1 MELGGE
7 QVHEVEA
14 EVQTDTD
21 AGHALVLALASRLD
35 RIEAVVGEIRSVV
48 TLNGELMRRNV
59 ALTHNQ
65 SGEPRHVAAPHGA
78 APHGAAPAAA
88 ERVVNVRLA
97 DDAVALI
104 ANSATYEMRD
114 DLKRAGARWSSDA
127 PPRWTLP
134 RTAWDENCTTWES
147 SYRVSFS
154 VA

>member
-1 MELGGE
+1 M
-7 QVHEVEA
+7 EVEPNA
-14 EVQTDTD
+14 D
-21 AGHALVLALASRLD
+21 AGLLALAARLD

-59 ALTHNQ
+59 ALTHALPTATA
-65 SGEPRHVAAPHGA
+65 GEPRAAHA
-78 APHGAAPAAA
+78 AQTAA
-88 ERVVNVRLA
+88 ERVVTVRVA
-97 DDAVALI
+97 DDVVALI

-134 RTAWDENCTTWES
+134 RAAWDENSAAWEAAF
-147 SYRVSFS
+147 RVTFS

>member
-1 MELGGE
+1 MEMGGE
-7 QVHEVEA
+7 QVHEVEV
-14 EVQTDTD
+14 EVEADT
-21 AGHALVLALASRLD
+21 ATGNALALALASRLD

-65 SGEPRHVAAPHGA
+65 SGEPRHVAASHGA
-78 APHGAAPAAA
+78 APASAAA
-88 ERVVNVRLA
+88 ERVVNVRVA

-134 RTAWDENCTTWES
+134 RAAWDENCASWES

>member
-1 MELGGE
+1 MEMGDE
-7 QVHEVEA
+7 PKVHDVEA
-14 EVQTDTD
+14 DT

-65 SGEPRHVAAPHGA
+65 GGEPRHVAAHGA
-78 APHGAAPAAA
+78 SSAPASAA
-88 ERVVNVRLA
+88 ERVVNVRVA

>member
-1 MELGGE
+1 MEMG

-21 AGHALVLALASRLD
+21 AGHALALALASRLD

-65 SGEPRHVAAPHGA
+65 SGEPRHVAA
-78 APHGAAPAAA
+78 APHGAAPASA

-114 DLKRAGARWSSDA
+114 DLKRAGARWSADA

-134 RTAWDENCTTWES
+134 RAAWDENCATWES

>member
-1 MELGGE
+1 METGGE
-7 QVHEVEA
+7 QVHAQA
-14 EVQTDTD
+14 ECQTETD
-21 AGHALVLALASRLD
+21 AGHALALALASRLD

-65 SGEPRHVAAPHGA
+65 QSGEPRHVAAAHGSSA
-78 APHGAAPAAA
+78 AAA
-88 ERVVNVRLA
+88 ERVVNVRVA

-134 RTAWDENCTTWES
+134 RTAWDDNCATWES

>member
-1 MELGGE
+1 MEAD
-7 QVHEVEA
+7 A
-14 EVQTDTD
+14 EVQTDADT
-21 AGHALVLALASRLD
+21 GNALALALASRLD

-65 SGEPRHVAAPHGA
+65 SGEPRHTAAHGA
-78 APHGAAPAAA
+78 AAPASTA
-88 ERVVNVRLA
+88 ERVVNVRVS

-104 ANSATYEMRD
+104 ANSATYDMRD

-134 RTAWDENCTTWES
+134 RTAWDENCAAWES

>member
-1 MELGGE
+1 MEAGGE
-7 QVHEVEA
+7 QGHNQ
-14 EVQTDTD
+14 EVQTDVDTGN
-21 AGHALVLALASRLD
+21 AIALALASRLD

-65 SGEPRHVAAPHGA
+65 SGEPRHTAAAHSA
-78 APHGAAPAAA
+78 AAPAPT
-88 ERVVNVRLA
+88 ERVVNVRVA
-97 DDAVALI
+97 DDTVALI
-104 ANSATYEMRD
+104 ANSATYDMRD

-134 RTAWDENCTTWES
+134 RTAWDENCAAWES

-154 VA
+154 VS

>member
-1 MELGGE
+1 MEMGDGPK
-7 QVHEVEA
+7 VHDVEA
-14 EVQTDTD
+14 GCTDN
-21 AGHALVLALASRLD
+21 ALALALASRLD

-65 SGEPRHVAAPHGA
+65 SGEPRPVAAAHGA
-78 APHGAAPAAA
+78 AGASAPASAA
-88 ERVVNVRLA
+88 ERVVNVRVA

-127 PPRWTLP
+127 PARWTLT
-134 RTAWDENCTTWES
+134 RTAWDENCATWGE